1 MTRDDPAARGP
12 DPSDGVL
19 ALLRETIDAACA
31 ALAESAVVGRDLGSR
46 QAQLQAA
53 KSHLSQAAR
62 LVEQARRELS
72 SAAAEIVRAS
82 LPEDACGIPWAVC
95 RRCLGTGLTSSGGS
109 SWCRSCGRPGG
120 SAAARST
127 YLCPERATVTVKGE
141 DGDHAR
147 MCLSHAAG
155 AVRSVDGLTVI
166 DATDEELQSLLL
178 HSDRPIRVNT
188 SGSRDPLRLAG
199 RTR

>member
-1 MTRDDPAARGP
+1 MATAWRAR
-12 DPSDGVL
+12 S
-19 ALLRETIDAACA
+19 
-31 ALAESAVVGRDLGSR
+31 
-46 QAQLQAA
+46 
-53 KSHLSQAAR
+53 
-62 LVEQARRELS
+62 RELS

-82 LPEDACGIPWAVC
+82 LPEDACGITWAVC
-95 RRCLGTGLTSSGGS
+95 RRCLGTGLSSSGGS

-120 SAAARST
+120 AAAGRST
-127 YLCPERATVTVKGE
+127 YLCPDQATVTVKGE

-155 AVRSVDGLTVI
+155 AVRSVDGLTVV

-188 SGSRDPLRLAG
+188 SGSRDLLRLAG